1 MIRLIFLLLLSVLFS
16 KSAEPL
22 VAFYQGDRWHFWDS
36 EGNDLFQNK
45 KILDVNGFSEGL
57 FTVVADIDGVIK
69 NCYMDLK
76 GKITI
81 ITNYHDVKDFS
92 NGKAL
97 IVMDY
102 PEEFIDKRYGYINK
116 DGSVFI
122 KPSLI
127 DATYFTEGL
136 AYIYDENR
144 RGYIDTNGV
153 MQISLKDG
161 EVGYPFSEGYASISN
176 KEYKVGFIDKTGKKV
191 LPFDYQEPA
200 YFVGGL
206 AKANIDGVVGLMDK
220 TGKLIVEPTYHELNK
235 FNEGYSFIGKLST
248 GMKYTWAL
256 IDSTGQKITNEVFS
270 DVQYFSQGLC
280 AVKENGEWKFIDKS
294 GKTVI
299 SNNYILCGVFAGE
312 KPLAWVSYENE
323 GKKNAEFINK
333 EGQTILRLPFN
344 VVKAIDLRVNKELY

>member
-1 MIRLIFLLLLSVLFS
+1 MAV

-36 EGNDLFQNK
+36 EGRELFNNK

-57 FTVVADIDGVIK
+57 FTVVADINGKIK
-69 NCYMDLK
+69 NCYMDLQ

-81 ITNYHDVKDFS
+81 ITDYHDAKDFS
-92 NGKAL
+92 GGKAL
-97 IVMDY
+97 VSIDY
-102 PEEFIDKRYGYINK
+102 PEEFIDKRYGFINK

-127 DATYFTEGL
+127 DATFFKEGL

-153 MQISLKDG
+153 MKISLEDG
-161 EVGYPFSEGYASISN
+161 EVGYPFSEGLASVSN
-176 KEYKVGFIDKTGKKV
+176 KQYKVAFINKTGKKV

-200 YFVGGL
+200 YFVGGI

-220 TGKLIVEPTYHELNK
+220 TGKLIVEPIFHELNK
-235 FNEGYSFIGKLST
+235 FYEGYSFAGKLTT
-248 GMKYTWAL
+248 GMKYNWAL
-256 IDSTGQKITNEVFS
+256 IDSTGQKITQEVFT
-270 DVQYFSQGLC
+270 DVQYFSNGLC
-280 AVKENGEWKFIDKS
+280 AVKENDEWKFIDRT

-299 SNNYILCGVFAGE
+299 SNNYLLCGVFAGK
-312 KPLAWVSYENE
+312 KPMAWVSY
-323 GKKNAEFINK
+323 KKDGQKHAEFIDTKGN
-333 EGQTILRLPFN
+333 TILRLPFN